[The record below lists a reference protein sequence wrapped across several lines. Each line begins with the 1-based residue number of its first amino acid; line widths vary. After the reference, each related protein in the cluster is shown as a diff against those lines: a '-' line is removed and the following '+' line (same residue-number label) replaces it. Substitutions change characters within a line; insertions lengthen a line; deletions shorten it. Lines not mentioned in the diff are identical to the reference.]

1 MIISVHQPQYLAW
14 IGYFHKILKSDA
26 FVFLDDVQ
34 YKEREYQNRNRIK
47 TKDGSQWL
55 TVPVLKSG
63 QRFIKI
69 NEAAIDNGQK
79 WQKRHW
85 KAICLNYSQAP
96 YFKQYSGFF
105 EDLYSRQWDK
115 LVDLNIHMI
124 KGINGILGIQKDISL
139 SSQLG
144 VQSAKTQRIIDIC
157 RALQADTY
165 LSGQGGKDYL
175 EEELIASAGLKL
187 IYQDFRHPEYVQC
200 YDGFLPYMS
209 MIDLL
214 FNCGKDALSILE
226 RG

>member
-85 KAICLNYSQAP
+85 KAICSNYSQAP

-175 EEELIASAGLKL
+175 KEELIASAGLKL

>member
-55 TVPVLKSG
+55 TVPVLKTQ

-69 NEAAIDNGQK
+69 NAVVIDNDQK
-79 WQKRHW
+79 WRQRHW

-96 YFKQYSGFF
+96 YFKQYSEFF
-105 EDLYSRQWDK
+105 ADLYSRDWER
-115 LVDLNIHMI
+115 LSDLNIYMI
-124 KGINGILGIQKDISL
+124 KGMNDLLGIRKDIYL
-139 SSQLG
+139 ESQMDIS
-144 VQSAKTQRIIDIC
+144 SAKTQRIIDIC
-157 RALQADTY
+157 RVLRADTY

-175 EEELIASAGLKL
+175 EEALFSASGLKL
-187 IYQDFRHPEYVQC
+187 IYQEFRHPEYVQR
-200 YDGFLPYMS
+200 YGGFLPYMS

-214 FNCGKDALSILE
+214 FNCGKDVLALLE
-226 RG
+226 RS

>member
-55 TVPVLKSG
+55 TVPVLKPV

-69 NEAAIDNGQK
+69 NEVVIDNGQK

-85 KAICLNYSQAP
+85 KAICSNYSQAP

-105 EDLYSRQWDK
+105 EDLYSRHWDK

-124 KGINGILGIQKDISL
+124 KGINGLLGIQKNISL

-157 RALQADTY
+157 RALKADTY

-175 EEELIASAGLKL
+175 EEKLIASAGLKL
-187 IYQDFRHPEYVQC
+187 IYQDFRHPEYAQC
-200 YDGFLPYMS
+200 YGGFLPYMS
-209 MIDLL
+209 MVDML
-214 FNCGKDALSILE
+214 FNCGKDTLAILE
-226 RG
+226 RS

>member
-85 KAICLNYSQAP
+85 KAICSNYSQAP

-175 EEELIASAGLKL
+175 KEELIASAGLKL

-209 MIDLL
+209 MIDML